1 MLLRCFAIITLVPVL
16 DVHTATATYPVHI
29 GPGVLRHLP
38 AVISALPGA
47 VSKAVMITSPAIDQ
61 LWGDATRAVVPHRT
75 HTLHMLAGE
84 QHKRLS
90 TLETLCEQLAEL
102 GADRDTLLIALGGG
116 VVGDIT
122 GFLAAVYMRGLR
134 FLQIPTTL
142 LAQVDSSVGGK
153 AGVNLAAG
161 KNLVGSFHQ
170 PVAVLADTD
179 TLATLPERELR
190 AGLQESVKSA
200 ILGDADLFDYMEQH
214 IAAILAGDPEK
225 LAHVVEASIRVK
237 ARIVAED
244 EFETGVRATLNLGH
258 TLGHAIE
265 AATHYTELLH
275 GEAIGWGTLAA
286 VHLAQNRNA
295 IATQDAARIAKL
307 IRRTT
312 ELPAFHSTAD
322 QLVALTA
329 RDKKNRSGVLKFIL
343 PTGIGTV
350 DIVRDVTS
358 AELHAAAEAMLAEV
372 HAPANASAPTSAAA

>member
-1 MLLRCFAIITLVPVL
+1 MPVL
-16 DVHTATATYPVHI
+16 DVHTATTIYPVHI
-29 GPGVLRHLP
+29 GPGVLLDLLP
-38 AVISALPGA
+38 MMNAIPGA
-47 VSKAVMITSPAIDQ
+47 VSRAVIVTSPEIDD
-61 LWGDATRAVVPHRT
+61 LWGRTVRDLLPHPA
-75 HTLHMLAGE
+75 HTLHISPGE
-84 QHKRLS
+84 QHKRLA
-90 TLETLCEQLAEL
+90 TLETLCEQLATL

-122 GFLAAVYMRGLR
+122 GFLAAIYMRGLR

-153 AGVNLAAG
+153 TGVNLAAG

-170 PVAVLADTD
+170 PVAVFADTN

-200 ILGDADLFDYMEQH
+200 ILGDAGLFSYMEQH
-214 IAAILAGDPEK
+214 IESILAGDPPA

-275 GEAIGWGTLAA
+275 GEAIGWGMLAA
-286 VHLAQNRNA
+286 VHLAQARNA
-295 IATQDAARIAKL
+295 IAPQHAERITRL
-307 IRRTT
+307 IHRTT
-312 ELPAFHSTAD
+312 DLPAFTAIAEE
-322 QLVALTA
+322 LVALTA

-350 DIVRDVTS
+350 NIVRDVTPT
-358 AELHAAAEAMLAEV
+358 ELHAAAGAMLAEV
-372 HAPANASAPTSAAA
+372 HASAMAAGRTPVTA